1 MIIQSPKEL
10 SIGSIIRYGEN
21 QCVGMIDSDGKY
33 QKLFAMV
40 VLSETTQEEFIQDL
54 KRIEISPEQLER
66 STKYSQILG
75 ARFYKVSVD

>member
-10 SIGSIIRYGEN
+10 TIGSIIRYGEN
-21 QCVGMIDSDGKY
+21 QCIGILDSEGQL

-54 KRIEISPEQLER
+54 KRIEISSEQLER
-66 STKYSQILG
+66 STKHSQIMG